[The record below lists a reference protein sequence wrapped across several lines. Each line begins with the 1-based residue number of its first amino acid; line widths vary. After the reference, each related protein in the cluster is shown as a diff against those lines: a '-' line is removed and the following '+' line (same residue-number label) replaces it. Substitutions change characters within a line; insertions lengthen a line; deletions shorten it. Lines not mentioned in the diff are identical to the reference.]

1 MSKLISYVFCLTVA
15 VLVVYA
21 FSPRSEE
28 SADVAQLDVTRV
40 HINNMTRLDD
50 TLIAVGE
57 RGTIIFSEDKG
68 QTWQVRH
75 EQAKKPVTLT
85 AIAAYGKANILAV
98 GHDNLILRST
108 DRGRNWTTTMYDGA
122 LGEPLLGLWSQNGQQ
137 VYAFGSFGKFYV
149 SDDAGEHWAEQS
161 LPINGEHLNSMDG
174 APDGRRIL
182 VGEMGL
188 VLRSLDGGES
198 WEQVEP
204 FYEGSLFG
212 VSQLSGSHWVAYGM
226 RGHVFASH
234 DDGVT
239 WEQVELGH
247 RLPLYG
253 HAHTNDGGVLIVGS
267 GGAYAWLDEFG
278 DLTQTGFVKGQD
290 TLTSAVM
297 LRDGRLI
304 VAGQHGLALQSQNL
318 FAAGK

>member
-1 MSKLISYVFCLTVA
+1 MSKLISYMFCLVVA

-21 FSPRSEE
+21 FSPRSEDT
-28 SADVAQLDVTRV
+28 ADVAQLDVTRV

-57 RGTIIFSEDKG
+57 RGTILFSEDRG

-85 AIAAYGKANILAV
+85 AIAAYGEKNILAV

-122 LGEPLLGLWSQNGQQ
+122 LGEPLLGLWSQNGKQ
-137 VYAFGSFGKFYV
+137 VYAFGSFGKFYI
-149 SDDAGEHWAEQS
+149 SNDAGEHWAELS

-174 APDGRRIL
+174 AADGRRIL

-188 VLRSLDGGES
+188 VLRSLDAGKS
-198 WEQVEP
+198 WEQVDP

-212 VSQLSGSHWVAYGM
+212 VSRLSGSHWVAYGM
-226 RGHVFASH
+226 RGHVFATH
-234 DDGVT
+234 DDGAT

-253 HAHTNDGGVLIVGS
+253 HAQTDDSGVVIVGS
-267 GGAYAWLDEFG
+267 GGAYAWLDQTGE
-278 DLTQTGFVKGQD
+278 LTQTGFVKGQD

-304 VAGQHGLALQSQNL
+304 VAGQHGLALQGQNL